1 MTGQLRASG
10 ESDPSLHVQ
19 TSLGRRGATAAGSPE
34 TRSRDGPRPHARGHT
49 RSGPRG
55 ALSLLDGV
63 RPHPEAPGL
72 GGFRVGSK
80 SESGGRGA
88 WPLWPWASLRHRGW
102 SLARAPI
109 RWSFSFS
116 RCSSLAA
123 FICRTCRKT
132 HVPEGHVST
141 LWSWAA
147 SALGY
152 KATQP
157 VVRGQRPSSGAP
169 WTETMWVPE
178 MSLRGPRVME
188 GRTREGR
195 AGFPPPSRPAYS
207 WVLPA
212 TG

>member
-19 TSLGRRGATAAGSPE
+19 TSLGRRGATPAGSPE
-34 TRSRDGPRPHARGHT
+34 TRSRDRPRPHARGHT

-63 RPHPEAPGL
+63 RPHSEAPGL

-88 WPLWPWASLRHRGW
+88 GPLWPWASLRHRGW

-157 VVRGQRPSSGAP
+157 VVRPKALEWGTLDGDDVGPRN
-169 WTETMWVPE
+169 EPE
-178 MSLRGPRVME
+178 GPRVME